1 MLDKDEK
8 IRLIATIK
16 EGVVE
21 DITTHATF
29 SVGIIRGENH
39 TTATPSESLW
49 KAYFLRSIITPKKG
63 DRVLLGFMDLEAKS
77 NPYVIGVFDERD
89 TDLVISD
96 RIRVPE
102 GSFYYKGANTS
113 IIGNGLAPYIG
124 LYAGTSKVELDA
136 KTMTMIINDATV
148 GKFAKDFL
156 LLSNQP
162 NDKGEN
168 SYFSMRNSE
177 VELASRGK
185 MSFNSTGL
193 QFFYGSAY
201 IGDYNGGQYKLNT
214 GNAFFYHKKHVL
226 TSSSFTHRIISRKSE
241 LAGSGAVSALASI
254 TTPTYS
260 VSVAEGAM
268 DFGTTEGSIKHTVLV
283 PGNPLT
289 VIRSD
294 MGFQGIVGRFEING
308 IGEALLRATKDITI
322 RTPSTPGLT
331 PPTSQMKFDTL
342 GSITAESILRQ
353 TYRLPP
359 APPGLASTT
368 PATAIID
375 MLSAGL
381 ININATARINLQTP
395 HLAPTPTSQMELL
408 PGIARLNA
416 GVASG
421 KLITPSLSLSY
432 SPVHV
437 TSKTQTPGAI
447 EPIPKGLTLY
457 GVLQAMALTFD
468 THIHVGILGPVSTP
482 LASMSPSL
490 APLIAQ
496 LLTSTNYTD

>member
-1 MLDKDEK
+1 MIESEEK

-21 DITTHATF
+21 SVTTHATF
-29 SVGIIRGENH
+29 SVGIIRGDIH
-39 TTATPSESLW
+39 TTSTPAESLW
-49 KAYFLRSIITPKKG
+49 KAYFLRSIVTPKKG
-63 DRVLLGFMDLEAKS
+63 DRVLLGFMDLEGKS

-89 TDLVISD
+89 TDLVVSD
-96 RIRVPE
+96 RIRIPE
-102 GSFYYKGANTS
+102 GSFYYKGANSS
-113 IIGNGLAPYIG
+113 IIGNGLAPYVG
-124 LYAGTSKVELDA
+124 LFAGTSKFELDA
-136 KTMTMIINDATV
+136 KTLTMIVNDATV

-162 NDKGEN
+162 NDRGES

-177 VELASRGK
+177 VEMSSRGK
-185 MSFNSTGL
+185 MSFNSNGL
-193 QFFYGSAY
+193 QFFYGNAY

-226 TSSSFTHRIISRKSE
+226 SSSSFTHRIISRKSE
-241 LAGSGAVSALASI
+241 LAGAGTVSALASI

-268 DFGTTEGSIKHTVLV
+268 DFGTTEGSIKHTVLT

-294 MGFQGIVGRFEING
+294 MGFQGLVGRFEING
-308 IGEALLRATKDITI
+308 IGEALLRATKDITL
-322 RTPSTPGLT
+322 RTPSTPSAT
-331 PPTSQMKFDTL
+331 PPTSQLKMNAL
-342 GSITAESILRQ
+342 GQITMESILQQ
-353 TYRLPP
+353 TFRLPP
-359 APPGLASTT
+359 APTPGT

-375 MLSAGL
+375 MLAVGL
-381 ININATARINLQTP
+381 INIAGATRVNLQVP
-395 HLAPTPTSQMELL
+395 PGSPTATSQLELL
-408 PGIARLNA
+408 PGVARLNA
-416 GVASG
+416 GALSG
-421 KLITPSLSLSY
+421 KIITPSLSQSY
-432 SPVHV
+432 SPVHI

-468 THIHVGILGPVSTP
+468 THIHIGILGPVSPP
-482 LASMSPSL
+482 LAPMSPSL
-490 APLIAQ
+490 APLISQ
-496 LLTSTNYTD
+496 LLLSTNYTE